1 MTSRKKIILFALILL
16 VLGAGLIW
24 YSVRLAEFN
33 AVAELESTAR
43 DRLLLYEGTLEAAF
57 DRYRYLPYILAIN
70 PEIQRLLQ
78 DGGQPFQINAY
89 LEAVNDKAGSAALY
103 VLNERGVTVASS
115 NWKTSY
121 SYVGKDY
128 SFRPYYKDAIAGR
141 EGLFYGIG
149 QTTGIPGYFI
159 SYPVS
164 VGEEIIGAAV
174 VKVELDLL
182 QRSWRQ
188 AGETVFVTDQNGVII
203 LGTRDIWKYRVLTAL
218 GHPSPPTIR
227 GQQQYQGAELT
238 ILPASVRERLGLT
251 ELTIGH
257 ERFLLCSQPLAG
269 LGWEIHYLVKAEL
282 LEEQGFTVAAIGV
295 AVLLALLLL
304 GMLARVNHLRKI
316 SRIRA
321 IEARQVQLINQQL
334 ESEVRE
340 RRRKERELRETQ
352 KELIHAGQMAALG
365 QMAASVAHEINQ
377 PLAAIRMYS
386 ANCKVLLERGQAE
399 PARENLSVIHD
410 LTGRLASLAQQL
422 KSFSRKS
429 AGRLAEIDLRHS
441 LRNALALVG
450 HQAEA
455 MGCRLETS
463 EPDQPLMVKGNPT
476 HLDQVFVNLVQ
487 NSLDAVRDSPQKLV
501 RVDLHREGRQA
512 LAVVSDSGPGLSP
525 QAQERLFSPF
535 FTTKEP
541 GHGLGLGLSIIHGII
556 KEMGGSIQGHN
567 LPGAGACFTVRLDL
581 VNDE

>member
-1 MTSRKKIILFALILL
+1 MTSRKRIILFSLTLL
-16 VLGAGLIW
+16 LSGVGMIW
-24 YSVRLAEFN
+24 YSVHLAEIN
-33 AVAELESTAR
+33 ALAKLEATAR
-43 DRLLLYEGTLEAAF
+43 DRLLLYEGTLRSAF

-70 PEIQRLLQ
+70 PRIQHLLQ
-78 DGGQPFQINAY
+78 EGGQPFEINAY
-89 LEAVNDKAGSAALY
+89 LEAINEKAGSSALY
-103 VLNERGVTVASS
+103 LLNERGVTVASS

-182 QRSWRQ
+182 QRNWRQ

-218 GHPSPPTIR
+218 GHPSPSAIR

-238 ILPASVRERLGLT
+238 ILPAKTQERSGMTQLI
-251 ELTIGH
+251 IGH
-257 ERFLLCSQPLAG
+257 ESFLHCSQPLPD
-269 LGWEIHYLVKAEL
+269 LGWEIHHLSKAEAL
-282 LEEQGFTVAAIGV
+282 DEQVFTVAATGV
-295 AVLLALLLL
+295 AIMLGLLLL
-304 GMLARVNHLRKI
+304 GLLARVNHLRKI

-321 IEARQVQLINQQL
+321 IEAKQVQLINQRL

-386 ANCKVLLERGQAE
+386 ANCKILLERGQAE
-399 PARENLSVIHD
+399 SARENLGIIHD
-410 LTGRLASLAQQL
+410 LTGRLATLAQQL

-429 AGRLAEIDLRHS
+429 AGRLDKVDLRQS
-441 LRNALALVG
+441 LRNALALLT
-450 HQAEA
+450 HQAET
-455 MGCRLETS
+455 MGCLLETS
-463 EPDQPLMVKGNPT
+463 ETEHPLMVKGNHT
-476 HLDQVFVNLVQ
+476 HLDQVFVNLLQ
-487 NSLDAVRDSPQKLV
+487 NSLDAVRDSPDKKVQ
-501 RVDLHREGRQA
+501 VDLFRQENR
-512 LAVVSDSGPGLSP
+512 AVVVISDSGCGLSP
-525 QAQERLFSPF
+525 LAQEKLFSPF

-556 KEMGGSIQGHN
+556 KELGGDIEGRN
-567 LPGAGACFTVRLDL
+567 LPGGGACFTVSLEL
-581 VNDE
+581 LKDE

>member
-1 MTSRKKIILFALILL
+1 MTSRKRIILFSLTLL
-16 VLGAGLIW
+16 LTGAGLIW

-33 AVAELESTAR
+33 AVGKLETTAR
-43 DRLLLYEGTLEAAF
+43 DRLLLYEGTLQAAF
-57 DRYRYLPYILAIN
+57 DRYRYLPYILSIN
-70 PEIQRLLQ
+70 PDIQRLLHE
-78 DGGQPFQINAY
+78 GGQPFQLNAY

-149 QTTGIPGYFI
+149 QTTGIPGYFM
-159 SYPVS
+159 SYPIS

-182 QRSWRQ
+182 QRSWREG
-188 AGETVFVTDQNGVII
+188 GETVFVTDQNGVII
-203 LGTRDIWKYRVLTAL
+203 LGTRDIWKYRVLAAL
-218 GHPSPPTIR
+218 GHHDLFLVR
-227 GQQQYQGAELT
+227 HQQQYQGAELT
-238 ILPASVRERLGLT
+238 VLPAVARERAGMT
-251 ELTIGH
+251 ELSIGH
-257 ERFLLCSQPLAG
+257 ERFLISSQRLSG
-269 LGWEIHYLVKAEL
+269 LGWDIHYLVPSSL
-282 LEEQGFTVAAIGV
+282 LDEQDFTVATAGV
-295 AVLLALLLL
+295 AVLLALVLL
-304 GMLARVNHLRKI
+304 GLLARVNHLRKI
-316 SRIRA
+316 TRIRA

-399 PARENLSVIHD
+399 PARENLGVIHD
-410 LTGRLASLAQQL
+410 LTARLASLAQQL

-429 AGRLAEIDLRHS
+429 AGRLAEVDLRQS
-441 LRNALALVG
+441 LHNALALVG
-450 HQAEA
+450 HQAET

-463 EPDQPLMVKGNPT
+463 QPELPLMVKGNPT

-487 NSLDAVRDSPQKLV
+487 NSLDAVRDSPEKLV
-501 RVDLHREGRQA
+501 RVDLFREGRQA
-512 LAVVSDSGPGLSP
+512 VAVVSDSGPGLSP

-541 GHGLGLGLSIIHGII
+541 GHGLGLGLSIINGII
-556 KEMGGSIQGHN
+556 KEMGGSIQGQN
-567 LPGAGACFTVRLDL
+567 QPGAGACFTVRLDL
-581 VNDE
+581 LNDD